1 MSMDSNTVEA
11 VWLNEST
18 TCTLLHLAEVSGLS
32 SAELQSLVD
41 TGALTPVGMEQGG
54 PAFEARYVVVA
65 RTARRLRDDF
75 ELDPAG
81 LALAMRLLARI
92 DAMERELDSLRAR
105 LPRP

>member
-1 MSMDSNTVEA
+1 MDSNLIEA

-18 TCTLLHLAEVSGLS
+18 TCSLLHLAEASGLS
-32 SAELQSLVD
+32 SEELESLVES
-41 TGALTPVGMEQGG
+41 GALPPVAMEQGG
-54 PAFEARYVVVA
+54 PAFETRYVVVA

-92 DAMERELDSLRAR
+92 DAMEQELDRLRAR
-105 LPRP
+105 LPGHG

>member
-1 MSMDSNTVEA
+1 MNSNPSEV

-18 TCTLLHLAEVSGLS
+18 TFSLLHLAEASGLS
-32 SAELQSLVD
+32 NEELQSLMD
-41 TGALTPVGMEQGG
+41 SGALPPVAMEQGG

-81 LALAMRLLARI
+81 LALAMHLLARM
-92 DAMERELDSLRAR
+92 DAMERELERLRAR
-105 LPRP
+105 LPGS